1 MPSRAAELLL
11 GRKCCRRRAS
21 PEASAPCSLT
31 RPRRVS
37 DIARKMCFVFSQ
49 FLLAA
54 QKAIREFNEAQFDGR
69 VITVKLDR
77 KAV

>member
-1 MPSRAAELLL
+1 MCCFFLLL
-11 GRKCCRRRAS
+11 
-21 PEASAPCSLT
+21 
-31 RPRRVS
+31 
-37 DIARKMCFVFSQ
+37 I
-49 FLLAA
+49 LLPSAA

>member
-1 MPSRAAELLL
+1 
-11 GRKCCRRRAS
+11 
-21 PEASAPCSLT
+21 
-31 RPRRVS
+31 
-37 DIARKMCFVFSQ
+37 MCFVFSQ